1 MNLYVEGFKGD
12 EKIVGNWNVKSRA
25 YEHELGRFNESI
37 EKLMEIIKYPIMFA
51 FYTHPLAEEMMK
63 NKGMGLIHHT

>member
-12 EKIVGNWNVKSRA
+12 EKIVGNGDVKSRT

-37 EKLMEIIKYPIMFA
+37 EKLMEIIKYPIINVCILYA
-51 FYTHPLAEEMMK
+51 S
-63 NKGMGLIHHT
+63 IS